1 MRLMIYI
8 WILMTPAAGIAAELW
23 DQIETCRDLKEI
35 EQEVALSVLKSQR
48 PYDCCDA
55 TILECL
61 SKKPVCPLVLRLA
74 NDICRRVGAGQSKTY
89 IDEELSNRA
98 ASTTAPLV
106 NIDISK
112 ATPAGDPEAKVE
124 IVACVCARCPYC
136 AVFSQG
142 LYKSVTSG
150 RLKGKARFY
159 IRPFVIRTHYG
170 ATTGAMA
177 MMAAQHM
184 GKFWEMYLYMCENY
198 NRFNVIKLPDW
209 AALNGMDADR
219 FRELMKDDD
228 IRQELLESQKEGIR
242 NQIRGTPTLFVNRR
256 TYSAELSLRAFEGFV
271 EGEYERLP

>member
-1 MRLMIYI
+1 
-8 WILMTPAAGIAAELW
+8 MTPATGIAADLR
-23 DQIETCRDLKEI
+23 DQIENCSDLKET
-35 EQEVALSVLKSQR
+35 EQEVAFSVLISQR

-74 NDICRRVGAGQSKTY
+74 EDICRRAAAGQSKTY
-89 IDEELSNRA
+89 IDEELSKRA
-98 ASTTAPLV
+98 ASATGPRV
-106 NIDISK
+106 NIDISE

-124 IVACVCARCPYC
+124 IVAYVCARCPYC

-159 IRPFVIRTHYG
+159 IRPYVIRTHYG

-177 MMAAQHM
+177 MLAAQHM

-198 NRFNVIKLPDW
+198 DRFNVTRLPDW

-219 FRELMKDDD
+219 FQELMKDDD

-242 NQIRGTPTLFVNRR
+242 NEIGGTPTLFVNRR
-256 TYSAELSLRAFEGFV
+256 KYSAELSLRAFEGFV
-271 EGEYERLP
+271 EGEHERLP